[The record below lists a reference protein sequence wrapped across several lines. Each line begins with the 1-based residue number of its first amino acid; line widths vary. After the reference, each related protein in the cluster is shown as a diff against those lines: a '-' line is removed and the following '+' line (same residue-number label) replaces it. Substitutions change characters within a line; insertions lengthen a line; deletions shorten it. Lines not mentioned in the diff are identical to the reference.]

1 MIFFKGEEDA
11 IPVIIGKGQ
20 KTRTPIT
27 ISMHRVLVSKKCEK
41 LVVEKTEFDVDS
53 ATFDNQLMI
62 NIFSGKLAVFRD
74 EAMLF
79 IEAARVGKTKLL
91 ESMLDT
97 NPGKVKSSVRE
108 VLSTYSTA
116 SNCDVAASNKRVGY
130 YIKNTFY

>member
-1 MIFFKGEEDA
+1 
-11 IPVIIGKGQ
+11 
-20 KTRTPIT
+20 
-27 ISMHRVLVSKKCEK
+27 MHRVLVSKKCEK

>member
-11 IPVIIGKGQ
+11 IPVIIGKGRR
-20 KTRTPIT
+20 TRTPIT

-108 VLSTYSTA
+108 ALH
-116 SNCDVAASNKRVGY
+116 
-130 YIKNTFY
+130 